1 MEAKE
6 SELINLQTENNKHKR
21 EPSNI
26 KVKQFNENHFKS
38 SQITSSLNSSDSKT
52 EKYAETAEKTPLHPF
67 SQPYQFKPQCL
78 LREHHFPP
86 ASFPLNCSEHQAH
99 FEPRAPQNIKLLP
112 TDVTSIYE
120 FNSLNKSHLCEHC
133 ETGDFFNNH
142 H

>member
-52 EKYAETAEKTPLHPF
+52 EKYAETAEKTPL
-67 SQPYQFKPQCL
+67 L
-78 LREHHFPP
+78 LT
-86 ASFPLNCSEHQAH
+86 SPL
-99 FEPRAPQNIKLLP
+99 PRSRSTRKIN
-112 TDVTSIYE
+112 
-120 FNSLNKSHLCEHC
+120 
-133 ETGDFFNNH
+133 
-142 H
+142 